1 MSLTSETRNGTI
13 RHRLFSCGTQRASV
27 ADSNGQLAARRR
39 SNQAGFTLIEIL
51 VAMTIIA
58 VGVSALVTSAAASA
72 WRADYLREREFG
84 RWVAS
89 NALAE
94 LQSVPAWPANGTT
107 NKEVEMG
114 RFTWY
119 VRTRTQAVADPD
131 LRRVDIEVR
140 LDENAD
146 NYIYT
151 VAGFV
156 GNPETRQGT
165 SDDAGLTQSAG
176 AQLVQ

>member
-1 MSLTSETRNGTI
+1 MKLR
-13 RHRLFSCGTQRASV
+13 QRPHH
-27 ADSNGQLAARRR
+27 
-39 SNQAGFTLIEIL
+39 AGFTLIEIL

-58 VGVSALVTSAAASA
+58 VGCAALVSSAASSA

-89 NALAE
+89 NALTE
-94 LQSVPAWPANGTT
+94 LQSVTAWPATGTT

-114 RFTWY
+114 QLTWH
-119 VRTRTQAVADPD
+119 VRTRTQAVSDPD

-140 LDENAD
+140 LDEDAE

-156 GNPETRQGT
+156 GNPETRQGA
-165 SDDAGLTQSAG
+165 SDDDLALSGGAGLSQ
-176 AQLVQ
+176 